1 MDGTTHARP
10 AVHDLARRG
19 IVADVGPRGTRA
31 AEPADGHDPSP
42 GDVAAPHVRA
52 AVSAACAGDPVAV
65 AEVLAALGAE
75 CRRGWRAL
83 PDPLP
88 NVPSLAA
95 RSRSLLPPD
104 LDPDRVLAL
113 ALCGRGPLSVL
124 HAITGGSADRIVSSR
139 FGRLVEAHGWI
150 FRFSDAALRT
160 AVLAASTAS
169 VRLRA
174 HRLLAA
180 AYATAGDPDAALWH
194 RARGSASG
202 DPGFVEPLVAQSRV
216 ALRRGSL
223 SRAWAHAEEAVAHA
237 RSGTPA
243 HAAALLCAG
252 HAALSGGWVVDA
264 LERIEGARRIDGAH
278 RGDATAAY
286 VLARTLRH
294 GVVPAPAGLIPGD
307 ATSQGY
313 RSAAVRGA
321 LLSAER
327 GDHRRSAAWLAVGAG
342 MEHDRGERSALQA
355 WCDVLAG
362 GSSTM
367 TAGGGSA
374 SIAHA
379 LYLGLSGDPRAGL
392 HALTETDAL
401 ETEEIC
407 AGLPAR
413 APMHRARRAVAEVL
427 LHVWAGRIGIAL
439 DLLRAAADELPV
451 ALPFAGLAVALSRR
465 LELAVDGRV
474 GALSRDLEVCLPW
487 VREGTGFV
495 DRALGAFLQG
505 RSDEAAVHMRLWSDR
520 CGPPEPFALPGL
532 DEIGPFGAPRAPE
545 PPDATAARLLRQ
557 RVRKTRTSGW
567 RDELDQIAAESRGI
581 RSPFERARLEALLG
595 PACAVRGDRSRAVR
609 HLRAAQSLFDESGAQ
624 AWRGMVDRRLRMLDA
639 PRHGTGRARDDVST
653 PVLEVC
659 RATWETIL
667 TARELEV
674 ALLMAQGC
682 MNREIALALHVS
694 VRTVEVHG
702 GRIFAKLGVRTR
714 HELTVL
720 AHRTEQHL

>member
-1 MDGTTHARP
+1 MDGTTRARP
-10 AVHDLARRG
+10 AVRDLGRRG

-31 AEPADGHDPSP
+31 AEPAGGPDPSQE
-42 GDVAAPHVRA
+42 GVAAPHVRA
-52 AVSAACAGDPVAV
+52 AISAACAGDPVAV
-65 AEVLAALGAE
+65 AEMLAALGE
-75 CRRGWRAL
+75 EHRRGWRAL
-83 PDPLP
+83 PSPLP
-88 NVPSLAA
+88 EVPSLAA
-95 RSRSLLPPD
+95 RSRSVLPPN

-113 ALCGRGPLSVL
+113 ALCERGPLSVL
-124 HAITGGSADRIVSSR
+124 HAITGGDADRIASSR
-139 FGRLVEAHGWI
+139 FGRLVEAHGGI
-150 FRFSDAALRT
+150 FRFSDVALRT

-169 VRLRA
+169 GRLRA

-180 AYATAGDPDAALWH
+180 AYAAAGDPDAALWH

-202 DPGFVEPLVAQSRV
+202 DPRFVEPLVTQSRI
-216 ALRRGSL
+216 ALRRGSF
-223 SRAWAHAEEAVAHA
+223 SRAWACAEEAVAHA

-286 VLARTLRH
+286 VLARTLRL

-307 ATSQGY
+307 ATGPGY
-313 RSAAVRGA
+313 RSAAMLGA

-327 GDHRRSAAWLAVGAG
+327 GDHERSAAWLAVGAG

-355 WCDVLAG
+355 WCDMLAG
-362 GSSTM
+362 GSSTV
-367 TAGGGSA
+367 TERDGSA
-374 SIAHA
+374 YVAHA
-379 LYLGLSGDPRAGL
+379 LCLGLSGDPRAGL
-392 HALTETDAL
+392 RALAETDAPATG
-401 ETEEIC
+401 EGC
-407 AGLPAR
+407 AVLAAR

-465 LELAVDGRV
+465 LELAVDGRI
-474 GALSRDLEVCLPW
+474 GSCSRDLEANLPW
-487 VREGTGFV
+487 VREATGFV

-520 CGPPEPFALPGL
+520 RGPSEPFALPGL

-545 PPDATAARLLRQ
+545 PRDATAARLLRQ
-557 RVRKTRTSGW
+557 RVRETRKSGW
-567 RDELDQIAAESRGI
+567 RDELDQVAAESRGI

-609 HLRAAQSLFDESGAQ
+609 HLRAAQSLFDESGAR
-624 AWRGMVDRRLRMLDA
+624 AWRGMVDRRLGMLDV
-639 PRHGTGRARDDVST
+639 PRHRAGTSGEEASA
-653 PVLEVC
+653 PALEVC
-659 RATWETIL
+659 RDAWETIL

-682 MNREIALALHVS
+682 TNREIALALHVS

-720 AHRTEQHL
+720 AHRTERHL